1 MNQSG
6 QVRLLSAGTKDNLI
20 VKPVDE
26 QSKSLEIHVYGHLLS
41 NSFLK
46 IAIESSGKE
55 RSVVADQV
63 FVDDK
68 LWGFWFGGAVAGK
81 GAAGAGWTRTRFSY
95 DFLLGVRR
103 FQSRHGWLGLAKAHD
118 WGLVAGR

>member
-1 MNQSG
+1 M
-6 QVRLLSAGTKDNLI
+6 
-20 VKPVDE
+20 
-26 QSKSLEIHVYGHLLS
+26 
-41 NSFLK
+41 
-46 IAIESSGKE
+46 
-55 RSVVADQV
+55 ADQV

-68 LWGFWFGGAVAGK
+68 LWSFWFGGALGGK

-103 FQSRHGWLGLAKAHD
+103 FQSRHGCLGLAKAHD